1 MRELGYLDRNG
12 ELLKRGLIVC
22 GLIGSL
28 FFNTGMQGVAYAVN
42 QEGETQDSTQAGV
55 NLEEPVQE
63 ESVQEES
70 VKEEPVQEEPGMQ
83 QLSEDLQPETTNQ
96 EPSTETTN
104 QEPVTEPV
112 TTEPKSEE
120 SSQPESQSE
129 EGVVLQQEQGAFNI
143 YTGISELSQNKPVDG
158 IYKIG
163 EVYDSYINVG
173 TANTGRDLSNL
184 ILEISY
190 EMGVFNEGVLAD
202 NLYDD
207 PEVKQVEFADGVMRV
222 YLNPVT
228 EGDEV
233 SLYLKWELQSER
245 ALNRVPYN
253 IGVTLTNNEEVYY
266 QNPSIQTFQG
276 EYQPTGIDVTANNKD
291 NGEILQNVSG
301 HILYHFQ
308 LTTIPQAS
316 KEAVTYVYL
325 PYYLTKSGE
334 WEQAVFEPSINEGW
348 VLSEDG
354 SYVMY
359 TQQVTDGFTVQPLY
373 IDITFPNA
381 VANSNIELEV
391 GMEFSPYDERATNVY
406 AEGFIQNTFAGRVN
420 TTMPET
426 GTTGVIIN
434 TLLAIVFMG
443 FTGYLQY
450 KKVKKEK

>member
-1 MRELGYLDRNG
+1 MRELGYLGRNG

-42 QEGETQDSTQAGV
+42 QEGETQDSTQEGV
-55 NLEEPVQE
+55 NLEE
-63 ESVQEES
+63 SVQ
-70 VKEEPVQEEPGMQ
+70 EEPVQEEPGMQ

-96 EPSTETTN
+96 EPESKTTETTN

-112 TTEPKSEE
+112 ATEPNSEE

-129 EGVVLQQEQGAFNI
+129 ERVVLQQEQGSFNI
-143 YTGISELSQNKPVDG
+143 YTGISELSQNKPLNG

-173 TANTGRDLSNL
+173 TANMGRDLSNL
-184 ILEISY
+184 ILEFSY

-202 NLYDD
+202 NLYDN
-207 PEVKQVEFADGVMRV
+207 PRVKQVEFADGVMRV

-276 EYQPTGIDVTANNKD
+276 EYQPTGINVTANNKY

-316 KEAVTYVYL
+316 KEVITYVYL

-334 WEQAVFEPSINEGW
+334 WEQADFEPSINEGW

-373 IDITFPNA
+373 IDLTFPNA

-406 AEGFIQNTFAGRVN
+406 AEGIIQNTFAGRVN

-434 TLLAIVFMG
+434 TLLAIVFIG

>member
-1 MRELGYLDRNG
+1 MRELGYLGRNG

-42 QEGETQDSTQAGV
+42 QEGETQDSTQEGV
-55 NLEEPVQE
+55 NLEE
-63 ESVQEES
+63 SVQ
-70 VKEEPVQEEPGMQ
+70 EEPVQEEPGMQ

-96 EPSTETTN
+96 EPESKTTETTN

-112 TTEPKSEE
+112 ATEPNSEE

-129 EGVVLQQEQGAFNI
+129 ERVVLQQEQGSFNI
-143 YTGISELSQNKPVDG
+143 YTGISELSQNKPLNG

-173 TANTGRDLSNL
+173 TANMGRDLSNL
-184 ILEISY
+184 ILEFSY

-202 NLYDD
+202 NLYDN
-207 PEVKQVEFADGVMRV
+207 PRVKQVEFADGVMRV

-276 EYQPTGIDVTANNKD
+276 EYQPTGINVTANNKY

-316 KEAVTYVYL
+316 KEVITYVYL

-334 WEQAVFEPSINEGW
+334 WEQADFEPSINEGW

-354 SYVMY
+354 IYVMY

-373 IDITFPNA
+373 IDLTFPNA

-406 AEGFIQNTFAGRVN
+406 AEGIIQNTFAGRVN

-434 TLLAIVFMG
+434 TLLAIVFIG

>member
-1 MRELGYLDRNG
+1 MRELGYLGRNG

-28 FFNTGMQGVAYAVN
+28 FFNTGMQGVAYASN
-42 QEGETQDSTQAGV
+42 QEGETQDSTQEEV
-55 NLEEPVQE
+55 DLEEPVQEGPVQE

-70 VKEEPVQEEPGMQ
+70 VQEEPGMQ
-83 QLSEDLQPETTNQ
+83 QLSEDLQPD
-96 EPSTETTN
+96 TTN

-112 TTEPKSEE
+112 TTEPISEE
-120 SSQPESQSE
+120 TSQPESSTETQSE
-129 EGVVLQQEQGAFNI
+129 EGVVLQQEQGSFNI
-143 YTGISELSQNKPVDG
+143 YMGISELSQNKPVDG

-163 EVYDSYINVG
+163 EAYDFYINVG

-184 ILEISY
+184 ILEFSY
-190 EMGVFNEGVLAD
+190 EMGIFNEGVLAD

-233 SLYLKWELQSER
+233 SLYLKWGLQSER

-276 EYQPTGIDVTANNKD
+276 EYQPTGIDVTANNKN

-316 KEAVTYVYL
+316 KEVLTYVYL
-325 PYYLTKSGE
+325 PNYLTKSGE

-373 IDITFPNA
+373 LDITFPNA

-391 GMEFSPYDERATNVY
+391 GMEFSPYDERAAIVY

>member
-1 MRELGYLDRNG
+1 MRELGYLGRHG

-28 FFNTGMQGVAYAVN
+28 FFNTGMQGVAYASN
-42 QEGETQDSTQAGV
+42 QEGETQDSTQEGV
-55 NLEEPVQE
+55 NLEE
-63 ESVQEES
+63 SVKEES

-96 EPSTETTN
+96 EPSTETK
-104 QEPVTEPV
+104 
-112 TTEPKSEE
+112 TTEPISEE
-120 SSQPESQSE
+120 SSQPETQTE
-129 EGVVLQQEQGAFNI
+129 EGVVLQQEQGFFNI
-143 YTGISELSQNKPVDG
+143 YTGISELSQNKPLDG

-173 TANTGRDLSNL
+173 TANTGGDLSNL

-202 NLYDD
+202 NLYDN
-207 PEVKQVEFADGVMRV
+207 PRVKQVEFADGVMRV

-276 EYQPTGIDVTANNKD
+276 EYQPTGIDVTANNKN

-316 KEAVTYVYL
+316 KEVVTYAYL

-373 IDITFPNA
+373 LDITFPNA

-434 TLLAIVFMG
+434 TLLAIVFIG

-450 KKVKKEK
+450 KKDKKDK